1 MFLVLTLLHVFSHM
15 GQSTNTYN
23 LYTIIAAP
31 FLAILQVK
39 DVLVAAFQRFPRLR
53 YVDEKVVPNSNGKK
67 DVTAVL
73 RGWSTNPSNQI
84 RFHNQAMQCCKV
96 SIRDI
101 SKRRALWHDRQAGAQ
116 PAQESAVDEAPARDP
131 PQDRRS
137 STDSR
142 TPAPATPPA

>member
-1 MFLVLTLLHVFSHM
+1 MYLVTWVNQLTH
-15 GQSTNTYN
+15 N
-23 LYTIIAAP
+23 LSTIIAAP

-39 DVLVAAFQRFPRLR
+39 DVLVAAFQRFPRLG

-67 DVTAVL
+67 DVTVVL

-96 SIRDI
+96 SIRD
-101 SKRRALWHDRQAGAQ
+101 RRALWHDRQAGAQ
-116 PAQESAVDEAPARDP
+116 PAQESAVDETAARDP